1 MTEQE
6 QQERVDRI
14 NVRASVHLQ
23 SWLRLMEEDPGSNE
37 DELLSQVYGGLV
49 ALEVLGYSA
58 VRLAEDAHAGA
69 NRLKNLVQDDN
80 SEQKTD

>member
-14 NVRASVHLQ
+14 NVRSVNHLR
-23 SWLRLMEEDPGSNE
+23 SWLRLVDEDPGSNE

-49 ALEVLGYSA
+49 ALEVLGYSSKL
-58 VRLAEDAHAGA
+58 LAEDARAGA
-69 NRLKNLVQDDN
+69 ERLKTLVQDDN
-80 SEQKTD
+80 SE